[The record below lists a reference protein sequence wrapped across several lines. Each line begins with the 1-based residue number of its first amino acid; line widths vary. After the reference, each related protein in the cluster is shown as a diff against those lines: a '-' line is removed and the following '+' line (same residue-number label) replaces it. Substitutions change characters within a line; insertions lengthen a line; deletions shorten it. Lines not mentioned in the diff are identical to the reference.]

1 MLLSYFK
8 KTFSL
13 LEKKQK
19 FYALFVLFVFLI
31 QMFLELFSVTLFIPL
46 ISFLTE
52 SDLSKNTFYL
62 FFKDN
67 FNVNLSYLL
76 KNFKIFIIFFISI
89 FLIRSLII
97 LFCNWIKIK
106 FALDIRIF
114 LIKKLYKKYLSL
126 PYQKFISKNSSHYI
140 KNMNYENDL
149 VAEGVFHFLEFI
161 SEIIII
167 TGIFIFLLFFN
178 LKFSIISFLMVATFF
193 VIANLITRKKLKT
206 LGDNVRNFE
215 QFRLKNFIES
225 FNLIKEIKIFN
236 KQSFFETRNKNF
248 NLFLNDNN
256 AVWKFLRV
264 IPSISLELILVI
276 LISSI
281 FFLIRGEYTIQET
294 LTLLGVFLASAL
306 RLLPSIRK
314 IISSVQYFGFSSPA
328 TNNISNELSEKDK
341 LIDLDKIK
349 IKSLKKDIVFSNLEF
364 KYENSD
370 KSILKNFNLK
380 ISAGKITGIKGSTGS
395 GKSTIVDLM
404 SGLIF
409 PTSGSLSID
418 QINYNKIDINS
429 LHGIIGY
436 VPQNIY
442 LMDASIKDNITF
454 GAETISDDEIK
465 NVLRKTNLE
474 EFINSLPLKIEALI
488 GEKNSKIS
496 GGQAQR
502 IGIARAL
509 IKQPS
514 ILILDEAT
522 NSLDIETEDQ
532 ILQEIKKLKEET
544 TIVIISHNENSLK
557 ICDEIINIDDHKKL

>member
-1 MLLSYFK
+1 MLLSHFK

-19 FYALFVLFVFLI
+19 LYSLFVLFIFLV

-52 SDLSKNTFYL
+52 TDLSKNTFYL
-62 FFKDN
+62 FFKNNLNID
-67 FNVNLSYLL
+67 LSYLL

-106 FALDIRIF
+106 FTLDIRIF
-114 LIKKLYKKYLSL
+114 LIRKLYKKYLSL

-140 KNMNYENDL
+140 KNMNFENDL

-178 LKFSIISFLMVATFF
+178 LKYSIISFLMITIFF
-193 VIANLITRKKLKT
+193 VIANLMMRKKLKT

-236 KQSFFETRNKNF
+236 KKNFFETRNKNF
-248 NLFLNDNN
+248 NISLNDNN
-256 AVWKFLRV
+256 AVWRLLRI

-281 FFLIRGEYTIQET
+281 LLLMRSEYTVQET
-294 LTLLGVFLASAL
+294 LALLGVFLASSL
-306 RLLPSIRK
+306 RLLPSIKK
-314 IISSVQYFGFSSPA
+314 IITSVQYFGFSSPA
-328 TNNISNELSEKDK
+328 TNNISNELSKKDT
-341 LIDLDKIK
+341 LINSDKIK
-349 IKSLKKDIVFSNLEF
+349 IKGLKKDIIFSNLEF

-370 KSILKNFNLK
+370 KFILKNFNLK
-380 ISAGKITGIKGSTGS
+380 IPAGKITGIKGSTGS
-395 GKSTIVDLM
+395 GKSTIVNLI

-409 PTSGSLSID
+409 PTSGSLIID

-429 LHGIIGY
+429 LHSLIGY

-442 LMDASIKDNITF
+442 LMDTSIKNNITF
-454 GAETISDDEIK
+454 GAENISNNEIS

-474 EFINSLPLKIEALI
+474 EFINNLPSGTETLI

-522 NSLDIETEDQ
+522 NSLDVETEDQ
-532 ILQEIKKLKEET
+532 ILQGIKELKKEL
-544 TIVIISHNENSLK
+544 TILIISHNENSLK
-557 ICDEIINIDDHKKL
+557 ICDKIINLDKEKE

>member
-1 MLLSYFK
+1 MLLSHFK

-19 FYALFVLFVFLI
+19 LYSLFVLFIFLV

-52 SDLSKNTFYL
+52 TDLSKNTFYL
-62 FFKDN
+62 FFKNNLNID
-67 FNVNLSYLL
+67 LSYLL

-106 FALDIRIF
+106 FTLDIRIF
-114 LIKKLYKKYLSL
+114 LIRKLYKKYLSL

-140 KNMNYENDL
+140 KNMNFENDL

-178 LKFSIISFLMVATFF
+178 LKYSIISFLMITIFF
-193 VIANLITRKKLKT
+193 VIANLMMRKKLKT

-215 QFRLKNFIES
+215 QYRLKNFIES

-236 KQSFFETRNKNF
+236 KKNFFETRNKNF
-248 NLFLNDNN
+248 NISLNDNN
-256 AVWKFLRV
+256 AVWRLLRI

-281 FFLIRGEYTIQET
+281 LLLMRSEYTVQET
-294 LTLLGVFLASAL
+294 LALLGVFLASSL
-306 RLLPSIRK
+306 RLLPSIKK
-314 IISSVQYFGFSSPA
+314 IITSVQYFGFSSPA
-328 TNNISNELSEKDK
+328 TNNISNELSKKDT
-341 LIDLDKIK
+341 LINSDKIK
-349 IKSLKKDIVFSNLEF
+349 IKGLKKDIIFSNLEF

-370 KSILKNFNLK
+370 KFILKNFNLK
-380 ISAGKITGIKGSTGS
+380 IPAGKITGIKGSTGS
-395 GKSTIVDLM
+395 GKSTIVNLI

-409 PTSGSLSID
+409 PTSGSLIID

-429 LHGIIGY
+429 LHSLIGY

-442 LMDASIKDNITF
+442 LMDTSIKNNITF
-454 GAETISDDEIK
+454 GAENISNNEIS

-474 EFINSLPLKIEALI
+474 EFINNLPSGTETLI

-522 NSLDIETEDQ
+522 NSLDVETEDQ
-532 ILQEIKKLKEET
+532 ILQGIKELKKEL
-544 TIVIISHNENSLK
+544 TILIISHNENSLK
-557 ICDEIINIDDHKKL
+557 ICDKIINLDKEKE